1 MENREYWIK
10 RAEQITDTQFKKSDD
25 YLKNLEKQYLIAKN
39 EIEKEIDTWYR
50 RYSKNNGMSF
60 LDAKKE
66 LSRLELA
73 ELKWTLEEYI
83 EYGQMNAINPIWLR
97 ELENAS
103 TRVHITRLYSLQLQ
117 LKNHIEKLYAEN
129 AAGSYFLLKEIYEDS
144 YYKSLFELQKGFNT
158 GFKFMKFN
166 ENELDTILNKP
177 WASDGVNFSNRLW
190 KDKDKLINE
199 LQTNL
204 TQCIIRGDNPNKVVN
219 IVARKLE
226 TSKNNARRIIITE
239 SAYFSNTSQNQCYR
253 DLGVEEYEIC
263 STLDNKTSIICRDMD
278 GKVFKMSDY
287 EVSVTAPPFHCHCR
301 TCTVPYFDDEFTI
314 GEKRAART
322 VDGKTYYVSSKMKFL
337 DWEKRYKT

>member
-103 TRVHITRLYSLQLQ
+103 ARVHITRLYSLQLQ

-144 YYKSLFELQKGFNT
+144 YYKSLFEMQKGFNT

-166 ENELDTILNKP
+166 
-177 WASDGVNFSNRLW
+177 
-190 KDKDKLINE
+190 
-199 LQTNL
+199 
-204 TQCIIRGDNPNKVVN
+204 
-219 IVARKLE
+219 
-226 TSKNNARRIIITE
+226 
-239 SAYFSNTSQNQCYR
+239 
-253 DLGVEEYEIC
+253 
-263 STLDNKTSIICRDMD
+263 
-278 GKVFKMSDY
+278 
-287 EVSVTAPPFHCHCR
+287 
-301 TCTVPYFDDEFTI
+301 
-314 GEKRAART
+314 
-322 VDGKTYYVSSKMKFL
+322 
-337 DWEKRYKT
+337 